1 MAPLNPTNESQG
13 KSLGLIRFI
22 GLSLFCTLLISC
34 AGPSQKA
41 PVIDRMPASK
51 AVAKSIEKD
60 WRPDLYTVKRGDT
73 LYSIG
78 LEHGYDYKDIA
89 QANNIRAPYT
99 IFVGQKLKLK
109 PSTISAAAA
118 SAEPTPAPESAGVVV
133 TPLDL
138 GGGTVVAAP
147 TEPTSTVT
155 SVAATPPVIIEP
167 IALREPYSELALNA
181 PLVQP
186 KPIVQPKP
194 MPVAPATAPAP
205 ATPVTTATTAPEAA
219 KPAATPTATA
229 PAAKPVIAAPT
240 TTATVAGITWSWPTS
255 GKVLAG
261 FNQGGNAKGIDIGG
275 STGQSILAAAP
286 GKVIYSG
293 SDLRGYGKLVIVK
306 HNADYLSV
314 YAHNSNI
321 LVKEGESVVRGQK
334 IAEMGN
340 TDTDRTK
347 LHFEIRHQGKSVDPA
362 TFLPANPG

>member
-1 MAPLNPTNESQG
+1 M
-13 KSLGLIRFI
+13 IRLVSF
-22 GLSLFCTLLISC
+22 SVFCTLLIGC

-41 PVIDRMPASK
+41 PVIDRMPAGKSAAK
-51 AVAKSIEKD
+51 VADQD
-60 WRPDLYTVKRGDT
+60 WRPDFYTVKRGDT

-78 LEHGYDYKDIA
+78 LEHGYDYKEIA
-89 QANNIRAPYT
+89 QANNIRPPYT
-99 IFVGQKLKLK
+99 IYVGQQLKLK
-109 PSTISAAAA
+109 PASPAVEAVTATIAAQ
-118 SAEPTPAPESAGVVV
+118 PAGDVVI

-138 GGGTVVAAP
+138 GGSPVEVTPVDMTGAQAP
-147 TEPTSTVT
+147 AS
-155 SVAATPPVIIEP
+155 PPVISGP

-181 PLVQP
+181 PIVEP
-186 KPIVQPKP
+186 KPA
-194 MPVAPATAPAP
+194 PVLAPATVPPATSATQTAATPAP
-205 ATPVTTATTAPEAA
+205 TPAPGVKPDITA
-219 KPAATPTATA
+219 PTATA
-229 PAAKPVIAAPT
+229 
-240 TTATVAGITWSWPTS
+240 TVSGITWSWPTS

-275 STGQSILAAAP
+275 TTGQPILAAAP

-321 LVKEGESVVRGQK
+321 LVKEGETVARGQK

-347 LHFEIRHQGKSVDPA
+347 LHFEIRRQGKSVDPA
-362 TFLPANPG
+362 TYLPANPG

>member
-1 MAPLNPTNESQG
+1 M
-13 KSLGLIRFI
+13 GLIRFI

-89 QANNIRAPYT
+89 QANNIRPPYT

-118 SAEPTPAPESAGVVV
+118 SAEPTPAAESTGVVI

-147 TEPTSTVT
+147 TEPASTVT

-181 PLVQP
+181 P
-186 KPIVQPKP
+186 IVQPKAIAQP
-194 MPVAPATAPAP
+194 KPVAPTTAPATTATAPE
-205 ATPVTTATTAPEAA
+205 TA
-219 KPAATPTATA
+219 KPVVAPTAA

-240 TTATVAGITWSWPTS
+240 TTATVAGITWSWPTT

-261 FNQGGNAKGIDIGG
+261 FNQVGNAKGIDIGG

>member
-1 MAPLNPTNESQG
+1 MYLYSVAQLNPPNLSQG

-41 PVIDRMPASK
+41 PVIDRMPASQT
-51 AVAKSIEKD
+51 VAKSIEKD

-89 QANNIRAPYT
+89 QANNIRQPYT

-118 SAEPTPAPESAGVVV
+118 SAEPAPAAESTGVVI

-138 GGGTVVAAP
+138 GGDTVVAAP
-147 TEPTSTVT
+147 TEPASAVS

-181 PLVQP
+181 P
-186 KPIVQPKP
+186 IVQPKQ
-194 MPVAPATAPAP
+194 VAQ
-205 ATPVTTATTAPEAA
+205 PVTPTNPVPTATGPETA
-219 KPAATPTATA
+219 KPAATPTAAA

-275 STGQSILAAAP
+275 TTGQSILAAAP

-321 LVKEGESVVRGQK
+321 LVKEGETVVRGQK

>member
-1 MAPLNPTNESQG
+1 
-13 KSLGLIRFI
+13 LIRLV
-22 GLSLFCTLLISC
+22 GLSVFCTLLIGC

-41 PVIDRMPASK
+41 PVIDRMPAGKS
-51 AVAKSIEKD
+51 VAKVADQD
-60 WRPDLYTVKRGDT
+60 WRPDFYTVKRGDT

-78 LEHGYDYKDIA
+78 LEHGYDYKEIA
-89 QANNIRAPYT
+89 QANNIRPPYT
-99 IFVGQKLKLK
+99 IYVGQQLKLK
-109 PSTISAAAA
+109 PASPAVEAVAATVA
-118 SAEPTPAPESAGVVV
+118 AEPAGDVVI

-138 GGGTVVAAP
+138 GGNPVEITPVDISA
-147 TEPTSTVT
+147 S
-155 SVAATPPVIIEP
+155 PPVISGP

-181 PLVQP
+181 PIVEP
-186 KPIVQPKP
+186 KPS
-194 MPVAPATAPAP
+194 PVLAPATAPP
-205 ATPVTTATTAPEAA
+205 TTSATQT
-219 KPAATPTATA
+219 AATPATSPTPA
-229 PAAKPVIAAPT
+229 PSVKPDIIAPT
-240 TTATVAGITWSWPTS
+240 TTATVSGITWSWPTS

-275 STGQSILAAAP
+275 TTGQPIVAAAP

-321 LVKEGESVVRGQK
+321 LVKEGETVARGQK

-347 LHFEIRHQGKSVDPA
+347 LHFEIRRQGKSVDPA
-362 TFLPANPG
+362 AYLPANPS